1 MCAHRSKYGRHR
13 ERERERE
20 TLKFIPKVHLLAF
33 YQLCTYLLSQNKD
46 SIIKWLESWAW
57 GKKSGTHPP
66 EGSLSSFGQWEEN
79 NHSGLWDHFPFIS
92 STKSPISPTLAHQSL
107 RTFIHYLSKKPY
119 GLKPRFPSC
128 GSLDEPWLS
137 KKKKK
142 KKCCPLSIP
151 HTYHQ
156 VSISELWVETCR
168 LRPSFKICPFNWVG
182 FAKVG
187 MAERADLS

>member
-13 ERERERE
+13 EREKERE
-20 TLKFIPKVHLLAF
+20 TLKFIPKVHLLAL
-33 YQLCTYLLSQNKD
+33 YPISQLCTYLLSQNKD

-142 KKCCPLSIP
+142 NVAPYQY
-151 HTYHQ
+151 HTHITKWASQ
-156 VSISELWVETCR
+156 SCG
-168 LRPSFKICPFNWVG
+168 LRPVDSDPVLKYVLLT
-182 FAKVG
+182 
-187 MAERADLS
+187 E